1 MAKSV
6 SDIDLDWNC
15 VKDATGYKVYRG
27 GDYAFATSGC
37 SATDKDLKAETTYCY
52 KVVATDDKGRESAL
66 SNQSCAQTMPLPVQ
80 EVKKPAQSTVE
91 KAIIEKGRATIDIKF
106 DFDKSV
112 VKPKYHN
119 ELQQF
124 ADVLK
129 NHPELN
135 LIIEGHTD
143 SVGKDAYNQKL
154 SQRRADAIRKY
165 MIEKCGVDANRLT
178 SKGYGEER
186 PIESNRTASGRAINR
201 RVEAAADYIIK
212 K

>member
-1 MAKSV
+1 M
-6 SDIDLDWNC
+6 
-15 VKDATGYKVYRG
+15 
-27 GDYAFATSGC
+27 
-37 SATDKDLKAETTYCY
+37 
-52 KVVATDDKGRESAL
+52 
-66 SNQSCAQTMPLPVQ
+66 
-80 EVKKPAQSTVE
+80 
-91 KAIIEKGRATIDIKF
+91 
-106 DFDKSV
+106 
-112 VKPKYHN
+112 KPKYHN

-186 PIESNRTASGRAINR
+186 PIESNKTASGRAINR